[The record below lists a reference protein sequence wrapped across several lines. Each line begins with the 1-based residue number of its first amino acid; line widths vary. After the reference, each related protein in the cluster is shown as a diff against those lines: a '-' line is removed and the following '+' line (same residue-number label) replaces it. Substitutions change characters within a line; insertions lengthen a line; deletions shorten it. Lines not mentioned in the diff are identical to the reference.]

1 MLVVIIANIIGCESM
16 ADVLVVDDEPEII
29 YLVKMMLEKKGHNV
43 SHAGNGEEC
52 LRFLEKAKPDLIVL
66 DVMMP
71 GLKGWD
77 VCKRIK
83 ESKENSSIP
92 VILLTVRTSN
102 DSVKKSYEY
111 AHCDA
116 HINKPFEMKE
126 FLATVDKLLNENRK

>member
-1 MLVVIIANIIGCESM
+1 MSDI
-16 ADVLVVDDEPEII
+16 LVVDDEPEIV
-29 YLVKMMLEKKGHNV
+29 YLVKMMLEQRGHRV
-43 SHAGNGEEC
+43 AEAGNGEEC
-52 LRFLEKAKPDLIVL
+52 LKHLEKGKPDLIVL

-77 VCKRIK
+77 VCKKIK
-83 ESKENSSIP
+83 GSKETKDIP
-92 VILLTVRTSN
+92 VVMLTVRTSE

-126 FLATVDKLLNENRK
+126 LLDTVDALLNESRG